1 MVSFIVLVKSYSRIE
16 ERGERRRRR
25 RRRRSRSNRSK
36 RRGGPKH
43 GLFVVYYS

>member
-16 ERGERRRRR
+16 ERGERRR